1 MSTSRI
7 FEFVYCFVCFIDPRL
22 RKVRNEAS
30 SCPGMFSKTMLLAPP
45 VCIYAQMSMWAEYHT
60 IEIQHRSNPCRFEFL
75 VFGGFAGNETK
86 KYKRGGRM
94 N

>member
-45 VCIYAQMSMWAEYHT
+45 VCGRNITRLKSNIAQIHVDLSSW
-60 IEIQHRSNPCRFEFL
+60 FL
-75 VFGGFAGNETK
+75 GVLPETK
-86 KYKRGGRM
+86 RK
-94 N
+94 NTSAAEE